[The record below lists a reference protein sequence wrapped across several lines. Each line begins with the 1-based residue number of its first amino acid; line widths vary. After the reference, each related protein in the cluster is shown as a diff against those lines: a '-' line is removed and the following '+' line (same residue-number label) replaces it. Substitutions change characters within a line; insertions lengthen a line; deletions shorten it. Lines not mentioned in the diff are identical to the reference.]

1 MEINLIL
8 TAQTW
13 KLSAALECG
22 QRHGGVLTVKN
33 VTGHTY
39 LLVTAKQWQVLQK
52 FRQSR
57 TVPKVLEE
65 IIEARLCP
73 ALGEYYELVL
83 KAVRAGVLVEAADVA
98 DEEPVPSL
106 NWPVALRPAYWGV
119 PLWILLGAGLALTAF
134 HPPELPGTWYDA
146 LAGLGLLGM
155 AIALGAGFSASLLR
169 GAGGEVYL
177 RRRWLLNNV
186 DACMYSPAEQRTIVL
201 GSLAPLALVTGL
213 LAAYRPEWAFVPLAG
228 LLLRVRPVFGGR
240 ISRLIRVG
248 AEKRLS
254 DAEHNFLFP
263 PNRTARHRLKL
274 LRRGLSLPTTWAEIA
289 YAALW
294 AIALGCLV
302 GIAADVSPWR
312 PAFWSAN
319 GARLGG
325 AFLGSLLLLAVVYVA
340 LETFLFTRGRALA
353 RRDTLQQ
360 FWARWFGRGK
370 IVTDDSARSRAIL
383 RSSLLRLLPPP
394 AQQALARA
402 LKPESLGA
410 WKTLHDFEAPV
421 DRVSL
426 ILSGLVGVYRRNA
439 TGRRVLVQVLGENDL
454 AGLHAVG
461 DSARPEFLYR
471 TLTPVLLLRAD
482 WAAVQE
488 LVIPKFTPAIIANLV
503 QKQPFLARLDLCR
516 YWQPQSI
523 QRFAELTRIANYED
537 GDVILQQGFF
547 SESFFIVLEGQARI
561 MIKGRQVGAIDA
573 GDFFGEIG
581 LLQNSSA
588 TAQVVAGPRTRCLCI
603 PRQEFLRFVAHNHAV
618 ALKLERVSSQRL
630 GRPIFPL
637 TPGNF
642 QQI

>member
-1 MEINLIL
+1 METNLIL

-13 KLSAALECG
+13 KLSDALECG
-22 QRHGGVLTVKN
+22 QKHGGVLTVKN

-39 LLVTAKQWQVLQK
+39 LLITSKQWQVLQK
-52 FRQSR
+52 FRQPG

-83 KAVRAGVLVEAADVA
+83 KAVRAGVLVEAAAAA
-98 DEEPVPSL
+98 DDEAVPSL
-106 NWPVALRPAYWGV
+106 NWPVVLRPAHWAI
-119 PLWILLGAGLALTAF
+119 PLWVLLV
-134 HPPELPGTWYDA
+134 
-146 LAGLGLLGM
+146 AGLGLTAWFPPDLPATWLDGFAGFILLGF
-155 AIALGAGFSASLLR
+155 AIALGAAFSASLLR
-169 GAGGEVYL
+169 GVGGEVYL

-201 GSLAPLALVTGL
+201 GSIAPLALVTGL
-213 LAAYRPEWAFVPLAG
+213 LAWHRPEWSFIPLAG
-228 LLLRVRPVFGGR
+228 LLLRVRPIFGGR
-240 ISRLIRVG
+240 VSRLIRVG
-248 AEKRLS
+248 AERRLS

-274 LRRGLSLPTTWAEIA
+274 LRRGLGLPTTWLEIA
-289 YAALW
+289 YATLW
-294 AIALGCLV
+294 TIALGCFV
-302 GIAADVSPWR
+302 GVAADVSPWR

-319 GARLGG
+319 GTRLGG
-325 AFLGSLLLLAVVYVA
+325 ALLGSLVLLGFVYAA
-340 LETFLFTRGRALA
+340 LETYLFTRERALE
-353 RRDTLQQ
+353 RRDTLRL
-360 FWARWFGRGK
+360 FWSRWFGRAK
-370 IVTDDSARSRAIL
+370 VVTDEPARSRAIL
-383 RSSLLRLLPPP
+383 RSPLLRLLPPP

-402 LKPESLGA
+402 LKPELLGA
-410 WKTLHDFEAPV
+410 WKTLHDFDAPV

-426 ILSGLVGVYRRNA
+426 ILSGKIGVYRRSA

-461 DSARPEFLYR
+461 DPARPQFLYR
-471 TLTPVLLLRAD
+471 TLTPVVLLRAD
-482 WAAVQE
+482 WAIAQE
-488 LVIPKFTPAIIANLV
+488 LVIAKFPSTGIANLV
-503 QKQPFLARLDLCR
+503 QKLPFLARLDLCR
-516 YWQPQSI
+516 HWQAQSV
-523 QRFAELTRIANYED
+523 QRFAELTRVANFEE

-547 SESFFIVLEGQARI
+547 SDSFFIVFEGQARI
-561 MIKGRQVGAIDA
+561 MIKGRQVGAIQA

-581 LLQNSSA
+581 LLQNSS
-588 TAQVVAGPRTRCLCI
+588 TVAQVVAGPRTRCLCI

-642 QQI
+642 RQI